1 MTVANLFLSLF
12 LFVSLVVIASY
23 CGLLISG
30 LLPWRLSARIRPLM
44 VAFGFALGPFLSGL
58 ISVLALVVLPGASHF
73 FHAAFVFFVLTLLAY
88 GLRKVRSDRLAQI
101 RDLLSLVRSASKQ
114 SGFLLFLL
122 SLWVLAM
129 VFNALAL
136 PLIQNDSLEYM
147 LVARDIYD
155 ARSLEN
161 YPALSTD
168 TRSGFFGP
176 WTHPSL
182 YVSLIYLASIFQ
194 GSAELPF
201 CARLLAPWF
210 ALSALMLVFALGA
223 IRSAIVAVL
232 ASLLFIGAPLLFLGA
247 DSALMDSLPVAGL
260 LLSLTVLV
268 GCDVRRAVK
277 FGLAVGLTLGLSLW
291 THSQSVIFPFLIF
304 PLAGA
309 YFARKSVRSVD
320 VAISFGAAV
329 GSMLLVGAWPYV
341 ANYRTFGSFIS
352 DNPAVFAIE
361 SLDWVGY
368 FSMARGIHSISE
380 KIQYGLFKGFF
391 ATESYGLVFWIAIPV
406 ILYFARK
413 SLCSLAFWRSKLL
426 QQNEVVV
433 SLGVLGVYHA
443 GVVASIL
450 VGTDLMIKN
459 ERYFLVILG
468 PVALLAATTL
478 GHIFG
483 RVDLKSRLLKYAVI
497 SVLFLQFAG
506 VEFVYRLRPYTVTA
520 EDQRGWSKNR
530 DLSPLWFEHM
540 YWRLLLR
547 WPQMRVIDYLNQS
560 TRKHENV
567 LTFRPADFFYS
578 KGKMISFLDPR
589 IVPLYSLRDEE
600 SLLSGLL
607 ALGITALHV
616 PDYFIPPINNSAVMK
631 LLGRDDLTRLV
642 VSEDGSQ
649 LYELLS
655 GSRESQRA
663 RKTHFLF
670 GGAEDQWTEAT
681 VLNIGGRKS
690 MSTLSVI
697 DSIKPGSDRF
707 NLFHREISNLS
718 YPGDGALNR
727 PHTSSRLV
735 TVPSGAEEVS
745 LELDLLGTGFVRVWL
760 LQFDELG
767 VPLRNLSP
775 NSNYRIRIGEIAS
788 RGGSNFVRRM
798 TLDSRARY
806 LRVGVETNG
815 NYLVKVNRALASF

>member
-12 LFVSLVVIASY
+12 LFVSLVVIASH

-44 VAFGFALGPFLSGL
+44 FAFGFALGPFLSGL
-58 ISVLALVVLPGASHF
+58 ILVLALAVFPGASHF
-73 FHAAFVFFVLTLLAY
+73 FHATFVFFVLTLLAY

-114 SGFLLFLL
+114 NGLLLFLL

-268 GCDVRRAVK
+268 GCDVRRTAK

-413 SLCSLAFWRSKLL
+413 SLRSLAFCRSKLL

-506 VEFVYRLRPYTVTA
+506 VEFVYRLRPYTTTA
-520 EDQRGWSKNR
+520 EDQKGWSKPQE
-530 DLSPLWFEHM
+530 LSHLWFDQT
-540 YWRLLLR
+540 YWRMLLR
-547 WPQMRVIDYLNQS
+547 WPQIRVVEFLNKNS
-560 TRKHENV
+560 AKYHTI
-567 LTFRPADFFYS
+567 LTFRPADLFYS
-578 KGKMISFLDPR
+578 KLKMVSFLDPR
-589 IVPLYSLRDEE
+589 VAPLYSVQDEVRLFE
-600 SLLSGLL
+600 GLL
-607 ALGITALHV
+607 DLGISALHV
-616 PDYFIPPINNSAVMK
+616 PDYFIPPIYNSAVMR
-631 LLGRDDLTRLV
+631 LLAREDLVRLV

-649 LYELLS
+649 VYELIRGGRPTPRS
-655 GSRESQRA
+655 ANVQV
-663 RKTHFLF
+663 LF
-670 GGAEDQWTEAT
+670 GGEEVQWTEAT

-690 MSTLSVI
+690 MSALSI
-697 DSIKPGSDRF
+697 LDSIKPGTDRL

-718 YPGDGALNR
+718 YPGDGTFNR
-727 PHTSSRLV
+727 PHSRSGLV
-735 TVPSGAEEVS
+735 AIPINADELL
-745 LELDLLGTGFVRVWL
+745 LELDMVGTAFVKIWL
-760 LQFDELG
+760 IQFDELG
-767 VPLRNLSP
+767 VPLRVLSP
-775 NSNYRIRIGEIAS
+775 NSNYRVRIGEVAARSTS
-788 RGGSNFVRRM
+788 RFARRV
-798 TLDSRARY
+798 TLDSRARF
-806 LRVGVETNG
+806 LRAGIETNG
-815 NYLVKVNRALASF
+815 NYLVKVKRAQASF